1 VFCRVAPANGHDAP
15 FATPLLATAVALYAL
30 RPRVVRLDAA
40 YWGLALIAWIHTTL
54 GAVTVIPFNPKAQ
67 YGLVKPWKRR
77 PASCG
82 GQDRCPVYV

>member
-40 YWGLALIAWIHTTL
+40 YWGRA
-54 GAVTVIPFNPKAQ
+54 
-67 YGLVKPWKRR
+67 
-77 PASCG
+77 
-82 GQDRCPVYV
+82 DRLDPYHPGCRGRHPI